1 MSSSS
6 SAVVNRLKGSAKQT
20 FLSLRNR
27 NFKLYFNGQLISNT
41 GNWLTN
47 VALTL
52 LVFKLTHSGLD
63 VGLLAVAQY
72 GPILFLSAWAGA
84 IADRSD
90 KHKLLFVTQSLEMTE
105 SAVLAVL
112 AFMHHP
118 PIALLYAVAVSG
130 GAMLAFDN
138 PLRRSFVSEMVR
150 KEDIPNAV
158 VLYSTIVNLSRIFGP
173 ALAGLLVVTV
183 GYGWCFTLD
192 ALSYLAVIY
201 SLKKMRTEELYRK
214 PAKPRRKGE
223 IREGVRYVL
232 SQPGLWIS
240 FAMLAVIGTLSYNF
254 AVTLPLFVADA
265 LRKPATFYTVLYAVL
280 SCGSVVSALIV
291 AHRRL
296 VQLKYII
303 FGAFGLGVTMILL
316 GYAPSVLFALPV
328 TFLVGMSSIV
338 YLTST
343 TANIQV
349 EARSDMQGRVLALQS
364 VLTVGPTAIGGLL
377 LGWMADAYG
386 GRAPMVL
393 GGIASV
399 IAAVFGYFA
408 ARKFVG
414 SISEHSTSTINSD
427 QLKIEDVE

>member
-1 MSSSS
+1 
-6 SAVVNRLKGSAKQT
+6 
-20 FLSLRNR
+20 
-27 NFKLYFNGQLISNT
+27 LYFNGQLISNT

-90 KHKLLFVTQSLEMTE
+90 KHKLLYITQSLEMVE

-112 AFMHHP
+112 AFTHNP
-118 PIALLYAVAVSG
+118 PIALLYVVAVAG

-173 ALAGLLVVTV
+173 AIAGLLVVTV

-214 PAKPRRKGE
+214 PVKPRQKGE

-254 AVTLPLFVADA
+254 AVTLPLLVADA
-265 LRKPATFYTVLYAVL
+265 LHKTATNYTILYAVL
-280 SCGSVVSALIV
+280 SCGSVTSALIV

-303 FGAFGLGVTMILL
+303 FGAFALGITMIVL
-316 GYAPSVLFALPV
+316 GYSPNLLLALPI
-328 TFLVGMSSIV
+328 TFFVGMSSIV

-349 EARSDMQGRVLALQS
+349 EARSDMVGRVLALQS
-364 VLTVGPTAIGGLL
+364 VLTIGPTAIGGLL
-377 LGWMADAYG
+377 LGWMADAFG
-386 GRAPMVL
+386 GRSPMVL
-393 GGIASV
+393 GGVASLLAS
-399 IAAVFGYFA
+399 IFGYFA
-408 ARKFVG
+408 ARKFIG
-414 SISEHSTSTINSD
+414 STVEHNGDTGALDRLRTNAP
-427 QLKIEDVE
+427 